1 MKKITKQIVSL
12 LLLLSFLT
20 TNVFFNLTA
29 FAQQVS
35 TVPSDQQNF
44 LQMSEEE
51 YKNYKK
57 SLAPQVETKSI
68 SRLTTFSTN
77 SAFLSAS
84 VQNTSQ
90 LIGNDFIEYFLEAV
104 NNTEKGR
111 FTIGARKGD
120 PSNPNDDGK
129 IMLYGHPRAWSS
141 YTTVNI
147 DGSYFIFNPSSF
159 LYSGTTSL
167 CQQVANEVYIVQE
180 LSIVKSATTPRED
193 TVQIKYKIKNSST
206 GAKNIGLRIM
216 LDTMLGSN
224 DGAPF
229 RVPGLG
235 AVTNEIELSG
245 DNIPEYY
252 QAFDT
257 LTNPT
262 IITQGIF
269 YTDKGNRPDRVQFAH
284 WSNLYR
290 TP

>member
-1 MKKITKQIVSL
+1 
-12 LLLLSFLT
+12 
-20 TNVFFNLTA
+20 
-29 FAQQVS
+29 
-35 TVPSDQQNF
+35 
-44 LQMSEEE
+44 
-51 YKNYKK
+51 
-57 SLAPQVETKSI
+57 
-68 SRLTTFSTN
+68 
-77 SAFLSAS
+77 
-84 VQNTSQ
+84 
-90 LIGNDFIEYFLEAV
+90 
-104 NNTEKGR
+104 
-111 FTIGARKGD
+111 
-120 PSNPNDDGK
+120 
-129 IMLYGHPRAWSS
+129 MLYGHPDAWSS
-141 YTTVNI
+141 YTTINI
-147 DGSYFIFNPSSF
+147 DGSYFIFNPSSIS
-159 LYSGTTSL
+159 YSGTTSL
-167 CQQVANEVYIVQE
+167 CQQVANDVYIVQE
-180 LSIVKSATTPRED
+180 LSIVKSATTQRED

-206 GAKNIGLRIM
+206 EAKNIGLRIM

-290 TP
+290 TPWNYTVNPNVRFSNGTSYGGDSAVAIYWENEILLPNEEKEFVTYYGIGEFTQELRPPLA